1 MPSRS
6 LRSVATAC
14 ALAAALLLAAAAASA
29 QRDSLVLKNGDVIV
43 GDLKSLDAGVA
54 VIETPYSKS
63 DFTIEWDGVRK
74 IFSPDRYTITLQNG
88 DRVTGSIHS
97 ASDSVITIA
106 DSLLGTTRS
115 VELRDIVLLKG
126 VEDDFWSRLRANI
139 DVGLSVQ
146 KENNLTQFNSQS
158 MLGYLVDR
166 WEISLTYNANRSTQD
181 SITDIERTE
190 AVANLVYLLPRDWYI
205 QGSASGLSNT
215 EQSLD
220 LRLQGKAA
228 AGKYI
233 VHTNQAYLR
242 TGLGLS
248 QMREQ
253 YVADTLDKSS
263 LEGVAAAELNL
274 FDIGDLDLHTQLYA
288 YPGISETGRWRVD
301 FDFNLKYDLLQD
313 FYLKVS
319 TTINYDNRPAVEGTG
334 TYYVYGFSVGWEL
347 D

>member
-1 MPSRS
+1 
-6 LRSVATAC
+6 
-14 ALAAALLLAAAAASA
+14 
-29 QRDSLVLKNGDVIV
+29 VLKNGDVIV

-54 VIETPYSKS
+54 VLETDYSKN
-63 DFTIEWDGVRK
+63 DFTIEWDGVRR
-74 IFSPDRYTITLQNG
+74 IFSPDRYTITLENG
-88 DRVTGSIHS
+88 DRVTGSIRS
-97 ASDSVITIA
+97 TADGVIVID

-115 VELRDIVLLKG
+115 VALSAVVLLKG
-126 VEDDFWSRLRANI
+126 VEDDFWSRLVANI

-146 KENNLTQFNSQS
+146 KENSLTQFNSQS
-158 MLGYLVDR
+158 MLGYLVDK

-181 SITDIERTE
+181 SIADIERTE
-190 AVANLVYLLPRDWYI
+190 AVANAVYLLPRDWYL
-205 QGSASGLSNT
+205 QGTVSGLSNT

-220 LRLQGKAA
+220 LRLQGKAG
-228 AGKYI
+228 AGKYL

-248 QMREQ
+248 RMREQ
-253 YVADTLDKSS
+253 YVVDTLDKFS
-263 LEGVAAAELNL
+263 LEGFFGAELNL
-274 FDIGDLDLHTQLYA
+274 FDIGDLDLHTQMYA

-313 FYLKVS
+313 FYLKLS
-319 TTINYDNRPAVEGTG
+319 TTINYDNKPAVAGTG